1 MQLHGDWYQAGQ
13 SRRLSVTAEIDDSG
27 NVLVRSIEQGV
38 VASASVESLEISDRL
53 GNIPR
58 SLTFP
63 DGSRLETTEND
74 LIDQIQMRY
83 IGRNASTW
91 VHRLEASWSTALL
104 ALVITVGIVYA
115 FVQFGLPPI
124 AARVASNVPAEMEA
138 SIGEQGVQFADQ
150 VLLDESELSLARR
163 EAISEQFFSMLD
175 AVDSRYEYR
184 LYFRRGVGPNAFAL
198 PGGFVVITD
207 ELVELSEN
215 DDEILA
221 VLAHEIGHV
230 EEQHGLRILI
240 QNSAATAIVV
250 TATGDVSGVA
260 GLAASIP
267 AMMMKSKNS
276 RVAEADAD
284 RFAVELFEKSG
295 RDPRALADILE
306 RLYESFGG
314 PDKASYLDSHP
325 GILER
330 VGAIE
335 AQINE

>member
-1 MQLHGDWYQAGQ
+1 MQLHGDWYQSGQ
-13 SRRLSVTAEIDDSG
+13 SQRLAVTAEIDDSG
-27 NVLVRSIEQGV
+27 NVLIRSIEQGV
-38 VASASVESLEISDRL
+38 LASASIKSLDFSDRL

-58 SLTFP
+58 SLTFA
-63 DGSRLETTEND
+63 DGSRFETTEND
-74 LIDQIQMRY
+74 LVDQIQMQHM
-83 IGRNASTW
+83 GRNASTW
-91 VHRLEASWSTALL
+91 VHRLEASWSAALL
-104 ALVITVGIVYA
+104 ALAITVGIVYA

-124 AARVASNVPAEMEA
+124 AARVASKVPLEMET
-138 SIGEQGVQFADQ
+138 SIGEQGMQFADQ
-150 VLLDESELSLARR
+150 AILEDSELSLARR
-163 EAISEQFFSMLD
+163 EAISEQFFAMLESIE
-175 AVDSRYEYR
+175 SRYEYR

-198 PGGFVVITD
+198 PGGFVVMTD

-276 RVAEADAD
+276 RIAEADAD
-284 RFAVELFEKSG
+284 RFAVDLFEKSG
-295 RDPRALADILE
+295 RDATALADILE

-314 PDKASYLDSHP
+314 PDKASYIDSHP